1 VLADDNDF
9 SLSSGNSTE
18 LIRMF
23 LAERSRRL
31 WTGLDG
37 AVMTF
42 ESSQKSKLVFTSRNR
57 ILMLHYEQYKGND
70 VSTTVPDFFL
80 QDMVC
85 SLTVKY
91 FTKLKWM
98 HMCNNVTVSIM

>member
-70 VSTTVPDFFL
+70 VSTTVPDFFFARHG
-80 QDMVC
+80 MFYH
-85 SLTVKY
+85 S
-91 FTKLKWM
+91 
-98 HMCNNVTVSIM
+98 